1 MEQTHRRT
9 QEATDCQGD
18 AMQAMLTACCP
29 AGGGAGNGHRRE
41 LQSGCSGFPA
51 SCSSE
56 CADLFV
62 RYYEACQDMI
72 AAMAAGQRAQFDGF
86 ISACSEKQQQIA
98 TVLDGATAAMIF
110 HVVVLNP
117 EAAQQTAMARGQSQ
131 REVIRPEVIRAI
143 MWEGSP
149 MNHSPR

>member
-41 LQSGCSGFPA
+41 LQGGCSGFPA

-117 EAAQQTAMARGQSQ
+117 EAA
-131 REVIRPEVIRAI
+131 
-143 MWEGSP
+143 
-149 MNHSPR
+149 